1 MYIVNVMIYVA
12 DNGLNR
18 LDTQSVHCYL
28 LVTEKTPSFLAAACA
43 VSAYIRNVYVST
55 YSFEII
61 A

>member
-1 MYIVNVMIYVA
+1 MIYVA